1 MREQMSVSLLKLL
14 LKAMYVDLI
23 NLFLVLLFTLCVSV
37 IMFSFY
43 CLLIMTII
51 LFSRNIDYSILF
63 RAGLVNVYY
72 FNLFVL
78 CKVFLSPS
86 TKTDDLSGNNKT
98 KLTSTTFKILSA
110 LLQDILAFRV
120 SMEQSVVILICLP
133 LYLTRVGIFFVIAFN
148 TLSLF

>member
-1 MREQMSVSLLKLL
+1 MSVSLLKLL

-51 LFSRNIDYSILF
+51 LFSRSIDYSILC
-63 RAGLVNVYY
+63 RAGLVNVNY

-78 CKVFLSPS
+78 WKIFLSPL

-110 LLQDILAFRV
+110 LL
-120 SMEQSVVILICLP
+120 
-133 LYLTRVGIFFVIAFN
+133 
-148 TLSLF
+148 